1 MRVLYICYD
10 GILDDLGQ
18 TQVLPYIFGLNKN
31 GYKFIILSF
40 ERSDRKKEDF
50 LAQEKILNKKDIK
63 WYHLPFYPGKYHRFL
78 RLIFGILK
86 LHFIFKKN
94 QINLV
99 HLRSINAGT
108 IFLLSRIKCKY
119 LVGNRN
125 HA

>member
-10 GILDDLGQ
+10 GILDNLGQ
-18 TQVLPYIFGLNKN
+18 SQILPYIFGLNKN

-40 ERSDRKKEDF
+40 ERTDRKKQEF
-50 LAQEKILNKKDIK
+50 LNQKKILEDKDIK

-86 LHFIFKKN
+86 LHLICKNN
-94 QINLV
+94 QINLI

-108 IFLLSRIKCKY
+108 LFLLSIY
-119 LVGNRN
+119 
-125 HA
+125 